1 MNISI
6 NALKL
11 NSLTW
16 NYVKALFCLFLLLGT
31 VPTFAEG
38 SRVVAT
44 GGGTMIEGSAGGGIV
59 PWAVINGYGSS
70 GEWSA
75 TAMATGVY
83 VDDFTL
89 KVIGASLSFDN
100 RFELSVARQTFDLDT
115 MGGELG
121 QDIFG
126 VKYKLAGELLY
137 TAMPQITLGAQY
149 KRVDDF
155 AIPQAVGARDDWGL
169 DVYVAASKVF
179 FDAIAGRNVLLNGT
193 VRATKANQT
202 GLLGFGTQANHD
214 YQFVLEASAAVLL
227 TDNVALGIEYRQKP
241 DELAFAREDD
251 WQDVFLAWFINK
263 HFSVVTAYANLGS
276 IAGFEEQRGW
286 YLSVE
291 GAL

>member
-38 SRVVAT
+38 SRVVGT

-75 TAMATGVY
+75 TTMATGVY

-169 DVYVAASKVF
+169 DVYIAASKVF
-179 FDAIAGRNVLLNGT
+179 FDAVAGRNVLLNGT

-202 GLLGFGTQANHD
+202 GLLGFGTQANYD

-263 HFSVVTAYANLGS
+263 HLSVVTAYANLGS

>member
-1 MNISI
+1 MNIAI
-6 NALKL
+6 NSFVL
-11 NSLTW
+11 
-16 NYVKALFCLFLLLGT
+16 NYVKALPWLCLLLGST
-31 VPTFAEG
+31 TALAEG

-44 GGGTMIEGSAGGGIV
+44 GGATTIEGSAGGGIV

-121 QDIFG
+121 QDIVG
-126 VKYKLAGELLY
+126 VKYKVVGELLY

-149 KRVDDF
+149 KKVDDF
-155 AIPQAVGARDDWGL
+155 TLPQAVGARDDWGI
-169 DVYVAASKVF
+169 DWYVAASKIF
-179 FDAIAGRNVLLNGT
+179 FDALAGRNLLLNGT

-202 GLLGFGTQANHD
+202 GLLGFGTQASND
-214 YQFVLEASAAVLL
+214 YLFVLEASAAVLL
-227 TDNVALGIEYRQKP
+227 TDNLALGIEYRQKP
-241 DELAFAREDD
+241 NELGFAREDD

-263 HFSVVTAYANLGS
+263 HLSVVTAYTKLGS
-276 IAGFEEQRGW
+276 IAGFDDQQGW
-286 YLSVE
+286 YVSVE
-291 GAL
+291 GSL

>member
-1 MNISI
+1 M

-11 NSLTW
+11 NSLVW
-16 NYVKALFCLFLLLGT
+16 NYVKALPCLCLLLGT
-31 VPTFAEG
+31 VPAFAEG

-44 GGGTMIEGSAGGGIV
+44 GGGTTIEGSAGGGIV

-70 GEWSA
+70 DEWSA

-155 AIPQAVGARDDWGL
+155 ALPQAVGARSDWGL
-169 DVYVAASKVF
+169 DVYIAASKVF
-179 FDAIAGRNVLLNGT
+179 FDAVAGRNLLLNGT

-202 GLLGFGTQANHD
+202 GLLGFGTQASND
-214 YQFVLEASAAVLL
+214 YQFVLEASVAVLL

-241 DELAFAREDD
+241 NELAFAREDD

-263 HFSVVTAYANLGS
+263 HLSVVTAYANLGS
-276 IAGFEEQRGW
+276 IAGFADQQGW
-286 YLSVE
+286 YVSVE
-291 GAL
+291 GTL

>member
-44 GGGTMIEGSAGGGIV
+44 GGGTTIEGSAGGGIV

-100 RFELSVARQTFDLDT
+100 RFELSAARQTFDLDT

-155 AIPQAVGARDDWGL
+155 VIPQAVGARDDWGL

-263 HFSVVTAYANLGS
+263 HLSVVTAYANLGS

-286 YLSVE
+286 YLSLE

>member
-16 NYVKALFCLFLLLGT
+16 NYVKALFCLFLLLDT

-38 SRVVAT
+38 SRVVGT

-179 FDAIAGRNVLLNGT
+179 FDAVAGRNVLLNGT

-214 YQFVLEASAAVLL
+214 YQFVFEASAAVLL

-263 HFSVVTAYANLGS
+263 HLSVVTAYANLGS

>member
-11 NSLTW
+11 NLLTW
-16 NYVKALFCLFLLLGT
+16 TYVKALFCLFLLLGT

-179 FDAIAGRNVLLNGT
+179 FDAVAGRNVLLNGT

-263 HFSVVTAYANLGS
+263 HLSVVTAYANLGS

>member
-1 MNISI
+1 MNIAM

-11 NSLTW
+11 NSLAW
-16 NYVKALFCLFLLLGT
+16 NYVKALPCLCLLLGT
-31 VPTFAEG
+31 VPAFAEG

-44 GGGTMIEGSAGGGIV
+44 GGGTTIEGSAGGGIV

-70 GEWSA
+70 DEWSA

-155 AIPQAVGARDDWGL
+155 AIPLAVGARSDWGL
-169 DVYVAASKVF
+169 DVYIAASKVF
-179 FDAIAGRNVLLNGT
+179 FDAVAGRNLLLNGT

-202 GLLGFGTQANHD
+202 GLLGFGTQASND

-241 DELAFAREDD
+241 NELAFAREDD

-263 HFSVVTAYANLGS
+263 HLSVVTAYANLGS
-276 IAGFEEQRGW
+276 IAGFADQQGW
-286 YLSVE
+286 YVSVE
-291 GAL
+291 GTL

>member
-16 NYVKALFCLFLLLGT
+16 TYVKALFCLFLLLGT

-100 RFELSVARQTFDLDT
+100 RFELSAARQTFDLDT

-263 HFSVVTAYANLGS
+263 HLSVVTAYANLGS

>member
-202 GLLGFGTQANHD
+202 GLLGFATQANHD

-263 HFSVVTAYANLGS
+263 HLSVVTAYANLGS

>member
-6 NALKL
+6 NVLKL

-16 NYVKALFCLFLLLGT
+16 TYVKALFCLFLLLGT

-179 FDAIAGRNVLLNGT
+179 FDAVAGRNVLLNGT

-263 HFSVVTAYANLGS
+263 HLSVVTAYANLGS

>member
-16 NYVKALFCLFLLLGT
+16 TYVKALFCLFLLLGT

-75 TAMATGVY
+75 TTMATGVY

-137 TAMPQITLGAQY
+137 TGMPQITLGAQY

-179 FDAIAGRNVLLNGT
+179 FDAVAGRNVLLNGT

-263 HFSVVTAYANLGS
+263 HLSVVTAYANLGS

>member
-16 NYVKALFCLFLLLGT
+16 TYVKALFCLFLLLGT

-75 TAMATGVY
+75 TTMATGVY

-155 AIPQAVGARDDWGL
+155 TIPQAVGARDDWGL

-241 DELAFAREDD
+241 NELAFAREDD

-263 HFSVVTAYANLGS
+263 HLSVVTAYANLGS

>member
-1 MNISI
+1 M

-11 NSLTW
+11 NSLAW
-16 NYVKALFCLFLLLGT
+16 NYVKALPCLFLLLGT
-31 VPTFAEG
+31 VPAFAEG

-44 GGGTMIEGSAGGGIV
+44 GGGTTIEGSAGGGIV

-70 GEWSA
+70 DEWSA

-83 VDDFTL
+83 VDDFSL

-155 AIPQAVGARDDWGL
+155 AIPQAVGARDDWGV
-169 DVYVAASKVF
+169 DVYIAASKVF
-179 FDAIAGRNVLLNGT
+179 FDAVAGRNLLLNGT

-202 GLLGFGTQANHD
+202 GLLGFGTLASND

-241 DELAFAREDD
+241 NELAFAREDD

-263 HFSVVTAYANLGS
+263 HLSVVTAYANLGS
-276 IAGFEEQRGW
+276 IAGFADQQGW
-286 YLSVE
+286 YVSVE
-291 GAL
+291 GTL

>member
-31 VPTFAEG
+31 VPTFAED

-100 RFELSVARQTFDLDT
+100 RFELSAARQTFDLET

-179 FDAIAGRNVLLNGT
+179 FDAVAGRNVLLNGT

-263 HFSVVTAYANLGS
+263 HLSVVTAYANLGS

>member
-1 MNISI
+1 M

-11 NSLTW
+11 NSLAW
-16 NYVKALFCLFLLLGT
+16 NYLKALPCLFLLLGT
-31 VPTFAEG
+31 VPAFAEG

-44 GGGTMIEGSAGGGIV
+44 GGGTTIEGSAGGGIV

-70 GEWSA
+70 DEWSA

-155 AIPQAVGARDDWGL
+155 AIPQAVGARDDWGV
-169 DVYVAASKVF
+169 DVYIAASKVF
-179 FDAIAGRNVLLNGT
+179 FDAVAGRNLLLNGT

-202 GLLGFGTQANHD
+202 GLLGFGTLASND

-241 DELAFAREDD
+241 NELAFAREDD

-263 HFSVVTAYANLGS
+263 HLSVVTAYANLGS
-276 IAGFEEQRGW
+276 IAGFADQQGW
-286 YLSVE
+286 YVSVE
-291 GAL
+291 GTL

>member
-202 GLLGFGTQANHD
+202 GLLGFGTQTNHD
-214 YQFVLEASAAVLL
+214 YQFVLEASAVVLL

-263 HFSVVTAYANLGS
+263 HLSVVTAYANLGS

>member
-75 TAMATGVY
+75 TAMATGAY

-202 GLLGFGTQANHD
+202 GLLGFGTQTNHD
-214 YQFVLEASAAVLL
+214 YQFVLEASAVVLL

-263 HFSVVTAYANLGS
+263 HLSVVTAYANLGS

>member
-1 MNISI
+1 M

-11 NSLTW
+11 NSLAW
-16 NYVKALFCLFLLLGT
+16 NYVKALPCLFLLLGT
-31 VPTFAEG
+31 APAFAEG

-44 GGGTMIEGSAGGGIV
+44 GGGTTIEGSAGGGIV

-70 GEWSA
+70 DEWSA

-155 AIPQAVGARDDWGL
+155 AIPQAVGARSDWGL
-169 DVYVAASKVF
+169 DVYIAASKVF
-179 FDAIAGRNVLLNGT
+179 FDAVAGRNLLLNGT

-202 GLLGFGTQANHD
+202 GLLGFGTQASND

-241 DELAFAREDD
+241 NELAFAREDD

-263 HFSVVTAYANLGS
+263 HLSVVTAYANLGS
-276 IAGFEEQRGW
+276 IAGFADQQGW
-286 YLSVE
+286 YVSVE
-291 GAL
+291 GTL

>member
-75 TAMATGVY
+75 TAMATGAY

-179 FDAIAGRNVLLNGT
+179 FDAVAGRNVLLNGT
-193 VRATKANQT
+193 VRVTKANQT

-263 HFSVVTAYANLGS
+263 HLSVVTAYANLGS
-276 IAGFEEQRGW
+276 IAGFDDQQGW
-286 YLSVE
+286 YVSLE

>member
-16 NYVKALFCLFLLLGT
+16 TYVKALFFLFLLLGT

-44 GGGTMIEGSAGGGIV
+44 GGGTTIEGSAGGGIV

-169 DVYVAASKVF
+169 DVYIAASKVF
-179 FDAIAGRNVLLNGT
+179 FDAVAGRNVLLNGT

-263 HFSVVTAYANLGS
+263 HLSVVTAYANLGS

>member
-1 MNISI
+1 M

-11 NSLTW
+11 NSLAW
-16 NYVKALFCLFLLLGT
+16 NYVKALPYLFLLLGT
-31 VPTFAEG
+31 VPAFAEG

-44 GGGTMIEGSAGGGIV
+44 GGGTTIEGSAGGGIV
-59 PWAVINGYGSS
+59 PWSVINGYGSS
-70 GEWSA
+70 DEWSA

-83 VDDFTL
+83 VDDFSL

-155 AIPQAVGARDDWGL
+155 ALPQAVGARDDWGL
-169 DVYVAASKVF
+169 DVYIAASKVF
-179 FDAIAGRNVLLNGT
+179 FDAVAGRNLLLNGT

-202 GLLGFGTQANHD
+202 GLLGFGTQASND

-241 DELAFAREDD
+241 NELAFAREDD

-263 HFSVVTAYANLGS
+263 HLSVVTAYANLGS
-276 IAGFEEQRGW
+276 IAGFADQQGW
-286 YLSVE
+286 YVSVE
-291 GAL
+291 GTL

>member
-1 MNISI
+1 MTIPMH
-6 NALKL
+6 ALPL
-11 NSLTW
+11 NLFLW
-16 NYVKALFCLFLLLGT
+16 RYIKALLCLLLLLGI
-31 VPTFAEG
+31 VPAFAEG

-70 GEWSA
+70 DEWSA

-100 RFELSVARQTFDLDT
+100 RFELSAARQTFDLET

-155 AIPQAVGARDDWGL
+155 AIPQAVGARSDWGL
-169 DVYVAASKVF
+169 DVYLAASKVF
-179 FDAIAGRNVLLNGT
+179 FDAVAGRNLLLNGT

-202 GLLGFGTQANHD
+202 GLLGFGTQACSD

-241 DELAFAREDD
+241 NELAFAREDD

-263 HFSVVTAYANLGS
+263 HLSVVTAYANLGS
-276 IAGFEEQRGW
+276 IAGFDEQQGW
-286 YLSVE
+286 YVSVE

>member
-1 MNISI
+1 MNIAM

-11 NSLTW
+11 NSLAW
-16 NYVKALFCLFLLLGT
+16 NYVKALPYLFLLLGT
-31 VPTFAEG
+31 VPAFAEG

-44 GGGTMIEGSAGGGIV
+44 GGGTTIEGSAGGGIV

-70 GEWSA
+70 DEWSA

-100 RFELSVARQTFDLDT
+100 RFELSLARQTFDLDT

-155 AIPQAVGARDDWGL
+155 AIPQAVGARSDWGL
-169 DVYVAASKVF
+169 DVYIAASKVF
-179 FDAIAGRNVLLNGT
+179 FDAVAGRNVLLNGT

-202 GLLGFGTQANHD
+202 GLLGFGTQASND
-214 YQFVLEASAAVLL
+214 YQFVLEASVAVLL

-241 DELAFAREDD
+241 NELAFAREDD

-263 HFSVVTAYANLGS
+263 HLSVVTAYANLGS
-276 IAGFEEQRGW
+276 IAGFADQQGW
-286 YLSVE
+286 YVSVE
-291 GAL
+291 GTL